1 MAEGLYPPWVAP
13 VFRRGLRQPDQ
24 RTCGPTCLVVAH
36 AIVDE
41 HYADKVA
48 EPDTFAS
55 EVLALHRRLTSLRDS
70 RGRPQVPWPRFFGTP
85 PWAAAHQMTAVTGT
99 SYDSRLG
106 WLRRERAFDSIVLA
120 TAAGH
125 RVPVFVGSTW
135 VPRHVVLALGELDG
149 AMRFYEPAHGQLV
162 DVSRADFAA
171 AEVGL
176 AGWDRPWFVV
186 LPD

>member
-13 VFRRGLRQPDQ
+13 VFRRRLSQPDT

-36 AIVDE
+36 AIADGE
-41 HYADKVA
+41 YADRVS
-48 EPDTFAS
+48 EPDTFRS
-55 EVLALHRRLTSLRDS
+55 EILDLHRRVTSVRDS
-70 RGRPQVPWPRFFGTP
+70 RGRVQLPWPRFFGTP
-85 PWAAAHQMTAVTGT
+85 PWGAAHQMTAVTGT
-99 SYDSRLG
+99 SYHSRLAWSG
-106 WLRRERAFDSIVLA
+106 RERAFDAIVLA

-125 RVPVFVGSTW
+125 RVPVFVGSTR

-162 DVSRADFAA
+162 DVSRADFVAA
-171 AEVGL
+171 KVRL

-186 LPD
+186 LPA

>member
-13 VFRRGLRQPDQ
+13 IFRRRLSQPDQ
-24 RTCGPTCLVVAH
+24 RTCGPTCLVVAQ
-36 AIVDE
+36 AIADGE
-41 HYADKVA
+41 YADRVA
-48 EPDTFAS
+48 DPDTFAE
-55 EVLALHRRLTSLRDS
+55 EVLRLHEKVTSIRDS

-85 PWAAAHQMTAVTGT
+85 PWAAARQMTAVTGT
-99 SYDSRLG
+99 SYDSQLA
-106 WLRRERAFDSIVLA
+106 WSRRDRAFDAIVLA

-149 AMRFYEPAHGQLV
+149 AMRFYEPARGALV
-162 DVSRADFAA
+162 DVSRADFVTSK
-171 AEVGL
+171 VGL

-186 LPD
+186 LPS